1 MLDRELLESKAA
13 EIDHYIEEL
22 RALVADDPFDILRN
36 HERLH
41 AIERLFQL
49 IVDTMVAMNT
59 HVIAAADFPVPEDY
73 QNTFVTL
80 GEHGVLPMDFAV
92 RLAPVVGL
100 RNRVV
105 HKYEELD
112 MHAFLLQ
119 LRTELGDV
127 PTYLRHVLDYAERQR
142 PTPTS

>member
-1 MLDRELLESKAA
+1 MLDRELLHAKAS
-13 EIDHYIEEL
+13 EIDEYLGEL
-22 RALVADDPFDILRN
+22 RTLLAGDASDILRN

-49 IVDTMVAMNT
+49 VVDTMVAMNT
-59 HVIAAADFPVPEDY
+59 HVIAGADFPVPEDY

-80 GEHGVLPMDFAV
+80 GEHGVLPMDFAG
-92 RLAPVVGL
+92 RLAPIVGL

-112 MHAFLLQ
+112 MRMFLTQLHA
-119 LRTELGDV
+119 ELDDI
-127 PTYLRHVLDYAERQR
+127 PTYLRHVLDYAERQH
-142 PTPTS
+142 PASPL